1 MAGEPAL
8 PVTDWRG
15 ADVLTY
21 DTWAQIRALHQQG
34 HSIRQIARGLD
45 VARNTVREALRSAT
59 PPRYRPRAAR
69 PSVVD
74 PYRAYLAERA
84 PLVGYNA
91 WRLYLKL
98 QPLGYSGKY
107 ETVKRAVRPLRAA
120 VQQAAVATVRFE
132 TPPGVQWQADW
143 STARVDLGGG
153 LRRVSVFTMVSAY
166 SRRLY
171 AELTEDQTL
180 PTLLACHEHAFDW
193 FDGLPAEILYDN
205 PKTIVLARDA
215 AGTHI
220 DWNPRFW
227 DFARY
232 YGLRP
237 RLCRVY
243 RARTKGKVEAAIRYV
258 KRSFLLGQAFPSLD
272 AANETLGIWLC
283 TVADQRVHGS
293 LHQRP
298 GERWA
303 ADAAALRPRA
313 SHPRYV
319 LPMAWRRR
327 AGVDGLITVE
337 TNRYSVPAQY
347 LGQDVDIVPG
357 PEETLRV
364 YRHGHLIAI
373 HARQPGRA
381 AVVVDP
387 AHAHGIAALSGLQTG
402 GAWRGQPLPDVEVRD
417 LGVYERLESME
428 VAHARA

>member
-1 MAGEPAL
+1 MPEEKAL

-15 ADVLTY
+15 ADLLTY
-21 DTWAQIRALHQQG
+21 NTWAQIRALHQQG

-45 VARNTVREALRSAT
+45 VARNTVREALRSTA
-59 PPRYRPRAAR
+59 PPRYGPRLAR

-74 PYRAYLAERA
+74 PYRVYLAERA

-91 WRLYLKL
+91 WRLYLEL
-98 QPLGYSGKY
+98 QPLGYPGKY
-107 ETVKRAVRPLRAA
+107 EVVKRAVRPLRAA

-143 STARVDLGGG
+143 STARVVLGEG
-153 LRRVSVFTMVSAY
+153 LRRVSVFTMVSGY

-193 FDGLPAEILYDN
+193 FEGLPAEILYDN

-243 RARTKGKVEAAIRYV
+243 RARTKGKVEATIKYV
-258 KRSFLLGQAFPSLD
+258 KRSFLLGQTFASLP
-272 AANETLGIWLC
+272 AANEGLWAWLR

-298 GERWA
+298 CDRWPV
-303 ADAAALRPRA
+303 DHAALRPRA
-313 SHPRYV
+313 QHPRYV
-319 LPMAWRRR
+319 LPLAWRRR
-327 AGVDGLITVE
+327 VGVDGLVTVE

-357 PEETLRV
+357 PEETLRI
-364 YRHGHLIAI
+364 YRQGQLIAV
-373 HARQPGRA
+373 HARRAGREE
-381 AVVVDP
+381 VVMDP
-387 AHAHGIAALSGLQTG
+387 AHAHGVAALSGLRASG
-402 GAWRGQPLPDVEVRD
+402 SWRDQPLPDVEVRD
-417 LGVYERLESME
+417 LGVYERLESAE
-428 VAHARA
+428 AVHA